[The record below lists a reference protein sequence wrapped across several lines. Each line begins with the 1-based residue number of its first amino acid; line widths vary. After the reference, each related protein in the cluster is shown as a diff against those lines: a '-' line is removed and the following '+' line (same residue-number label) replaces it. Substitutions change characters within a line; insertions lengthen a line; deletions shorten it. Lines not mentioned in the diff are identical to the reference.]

1 MRRSLIY
8 VWGGILLAGAFSACS
23 DDEEEDNRTEP
34 DVPGTVDEKTLATNE
49 WIRENMEEVYFWNDH
64 LPNIDE
70 KKETDPEAY
79 FNKLLYKDDHFSWI
93 TDDYASLKS
102 EYDGDPVAMGYDPGF
117 YTFSEASSK
126 VFIMVN
132 YVYPKSGAYTAGLR
146 RGNIILKINNQE
158 LNTDN
163 YYDLYSGDSYS
174 VQLGKLSNGQILDA
188 GKTLNLTSAIS
199 DRNPAIQHNVIDTLG
214 HKIGYLAYVEFLSG
228 KDNIFFGNMDAVFDE
243 FKTAGVSDVIV
254 DLRYNPGGDID
265 AAVHLASLIAPATAV
280 SANSILVNL
289 KYNST
294 YQKTIETKYPDE
306 LNYKMENLP
315 SNMNLQKVYFLTT
328 ERTASASEMVISGLD
343 PYMDV
348 IQVGDS
354 TYGKFYG
361 SYVLPDDDEKWA
373 ILPIVMKYSNT
384 EDYPDFSHG
393 LVPDVLAFDDWV
405 TDNPVYNKQYIY
417 SYPLGSSTDPMTRRA
432 IERIAGVSPASVA
445 TRSAGPAQIRPA
457 SRLSDTFM
465 DRKGYL
471 RVPAGAYL
479 KELNP

>member
-1 MRRSLIY
+1 MKKSLVY
-8 VWGGILLAGAFSACS
+8 MWGGILLIGAFSACS
-23 DDEEEDNRTEP
+23 DDDEETPGDRDP
-34 DVPGTVDEKTLATNE
+34 DTVDEKTLATNE
-49 WIRENMEEVYFWNDH
+49 WIKENMEEVYYWKDH

-79 FNKLLYKDDHFSWI
+79 FYKLLYKDDEFSWI

-117 YTFSEASSK
+117 YTYSDASDK

-132 YVYPKSGAYTAGLR
+132 YVYPESGAYAAGLR

-163 YYDLYSGDSYS
+163 YDDLYSGDSYS
-174 VQLGKLSNGQILDA
+174 VQLGKLIVNGSNGQIVDA
-188 GKTLNLTSAIS
+188 NKTLNLTSAIS
-199 DRNPAIQHNVIDTLG
+199 NRNPAIHHRVIDTLG
-214 HKIGYLAYVEFLSG
+214 YKIGYLAYVEFLSG
-228 KDNIFFGNMDAVFDE
+228 KDNTFLGNMDAIFTE
-243 FKTAGVSDVIV
+243 FKTAGVSDLIV

-265 AAVHLASLIAPATAV
+265 AAVHLASSIAPATAV

-294 YQKTIETKYPDE
+294 YQKTIEAKYPEE
-306 LNYKMENLP
+306 LNYKMENPP

-328 ERTASASEMVISGLD
+328 ERTASASEMIIAGLD

-348 IQVGDS
+348 IQVGDT
-354 TYGKFYG
+354 TYGKFYA

-373 ILPIVMKYSNT
+373 ILPIVMKYTNT
-384 EDYPDFSHG
+384 ENYPDFSHG
-393 LVPDVLAFDDWV
+393 LLPDVLAFDDWV
-405 TDNPVYNKQYIY
+405 TDNPAYNNRFIY
-417 SYPLGSSTDPMTRRA
+417 SYPLGSPTDPMTRRA
-432 IERIAGVSPASVA
+432 VELIAGVSPATVT
-445 TRSAGPAQIRPA
+445 TRSASQVPFRPA
-457 SRLSDTFM
+457 SRLSDAFM
-465 DRKGYL
+465 DRKGNL
-471 RVPAGAYL
+471 RVPYR